1 MLGKD
6 SFYTVKYKGH
16 YIHGHHDRTLKREAI
31 TIQIMDKD
39 GGFTI
44 YDAKSLHAA
53 KCKISRIIG
62 GQHAHPRPEVPT
74 H

>member
-1 MLGKD
+1 MSKD
-6 SFYTVKYKGH
+6 TFWTQGYKGH
-16 YIHGHHDRTLKREAI
+16 YIHGHHDRDLKREVI

-53 KCKISRIIG
+53 KYKISRIIG
-62 GQHAHPRPEVPT
+62 GRHAHQRPEVPA